1 MTEQLDAD
9 GRLRHLLAID
19 GLPRAAIE
27 RLLDRAQQLAAD
39 ARGGTALRNA
49 LAGTAVCTLFFEP
62 STRTRSS
69 FLLAAQRGSA
79 PIPWRSTFPASSTSK
94 GETALDTLR
103 NIEAMGVRGFVV
115 RHREDG
121 AVAALAAAAAPGTAL
136 VNAGDGRSH
145 HPTQGLLDMLTLRQA
160 KGTDFSGLK
169 VLIVGD
175 VKHSRVARS
184 DLRALRT
191 LGTGEIRVFGPA
203 SLLPDDATLADCVV
217 PDDFDSALDG
227 VDAVMMLR
235 LQRERM
241 EEGLVPSLE
250 EYHRDY
256 GLTEERLRR
265 AAPDAVVL
273 HPGPMNRGV
282 EIDDAVADGA
292 VAGPAPG
299 RERRRGADGGA
310 GGSAGSKRAGLRLSR
325 RARPAARKPSRASS
339 QASAPIHQRPSR
351 RTNCICLAPR
361 VRNAFHPAP
370 RIFVQAAPAGDVAVD
385 PRARI
390 GFPFAE
396 TDEPAL
402 HQQRAALFDEYFE
415 RLHLFLPG
423 NRLADH
429 ATGKEHPRASRRGRE
444 RGRRG
449 CRTRRTCAPRAHRWR
464 RARRSR
470 PLLREQPRPQFRRLR
485 IRRIPGVVVRVR
497 EFG

>member
-69 FLLAAQRGSA
+69 FLLAAQRLGADTLAFDVS
-79 PIPWRSTFPASSTSK
+79 ASSTSK

-184 DLRALRT
+184 DLRALHT

-292 VAGPAPG
+292 QSLVLRQVANG
-299 RERRRGADGGA
+299 
-310 GGSAGSKRAGLRLSR
+310 
-325 RARPAARKPSRASS
+325 
-339 QASAPIHQRPSR
+339 
-351 RTNCICLAPR
+351 
-361 VRNAFHPAP
+361 
-370 RIFVQAAPAGDVAVD
+370 VAV
-385 PRARI
+385 RMAVL
-390 GFPFAE
+390 E
-396 TDEPAL
+396 EVL
-402 HQQRAALFDEYFE
+402 
-415 RLHLFLPG
+415 
-423 NRLADH
+423 
-429 ATGKEHPRASRRGRE
+429 GR
-444 RGRRG
+444 
-449 CRTRRTCAPRAHRWR
+449 
-464 RARRSR
+464 
-470 PLLREQPRPQFRRLR
+470 
-485 IRRIPGVVVRVR
+485 
-497 EFG
+497 